1 MEMDDDGNGIPD
13 EFESEFLLLKDKIVA
28 MDADALNIGDIREG
42 KAYKTLRAFY
52 ERLPIKAE
60 TKELLDEIAGAF
72 EEFALADSPE
82 DRDKAMKEVAEKEER
97 AAETDKVYADAVRYI
112 KAILGDGAGD
122 DRARSRSDAGQ
133 TLPAQIYDYEAVIR
147 QEGDIIY
154 RDSQPT
160 ADFKE
165 SFPHACAMHWTHTGV
180 YSGNGQAYD
189 SDTKAG
195 QYCTTVKNS
204 GVALRSLDRY
214 FREGFYIKFSE
225 LKTAS
230 GQASEDDALAAAESS
245 TERPVRPR
253 FPCTPTNTAKTSS
266 TAPS

>member
-1 MEMDDDGNGIPD
+1 MNISLIRTISAFTLFAVAVLALVLHAPSAAAVETDDKAAPIDMETDDDGNGIPD

-97 AAETDKVYADAVRYI
+97 AAETDKVYADAVQYI
-112 KAILGDGAGD
+112 KAIIGDGAGD
-122 DRARSRSDAGQ
+122 NSGTGAKSGSAPTVSGQ
-133 TLPAQIYDYEAVIR
+133 SQQNYESLIN

-154 RDSQPT
+154 RDTRGITSVKQ
-160 ADFKE
+160 
-165 SFPHACAMHWTHTGV
+165 SFNHAYAMRWTHTGV
-180 YSGNGQAYD
+180 YSGNA
-189 SDTKAG
+189 
-195 QYCTTVKNS
+195 
-204 GVALRSLDRY
+204 
-214 FREGFYIKFSE
+214 
-225 LKTAS
+225 
-230 GQASEDDALAAAESS
+230 
-245 TERPVRPR
+245 
-253 FPCTPTNTAKTSS
+253 
-266 TAPS
+266 